1 MIRFNSSF
9 WIKYWLKDEPIDSS
23 RQNKG
28 RLTAQRKGIFL
39 LIIPPGVLLRLF
51 VALRTRF
58 QAQNLDSHGCF
69 SFSLD
74 TSEAVS
80 GSHVAHVVFVAPIVV
95 QHGNARKS
103 FNFMDYAT

>member
-39 LIIPPGVLLRLF
+39 LIIPPGVLLLFLFWTKNKISSSKLGFSRLF
-51 VALRTRF
+51 FFL
-58 QAQNLDSHGCF
+58 
-69 SFSLD
+69 
-74 TSEAVS
+74 S
-80 GSHVAHVVFVAPIVV
+80 GH
-95 QHGNARKS
+95 
-103 FNFMDYAT
+103 